1 MSNSE
6 PLKPNSQPNLREILD
21 DGIIHFD
28 ATGARREAMR
38 RAATNRIE
46 SSSNNAS
53 KNGSAHVVS
62 NSNEHRN
69 GNGQLHAAAA
79 QPVAPPIAQSAPLS
93 RIAPE
98 STIPAAGTK
107 NQSGVSSWK
116 ERVQS
121 AIGISSQTAH
131 TPKTSPQ
138 PTPIQSAPAALPAPV
153 VSQSPVAPTISEP
166 PKVTTPPNAIQSE
179 STPSASIAL
188 SHNGSQI
195 SRDQIRHFLVDF
207 VMEQTG
213 YPEDIVSVDAD
224 LEADLGIDSIK
235 IAQMI
240 GEVIEHFGLDAKA
253 LQRTSAD
260 NYKTLNTIIDTIASL
275 SGTNVGD
282 SSAAQPSTTTSPPK
296 EPLAVAPVASHI
308 AEEPCAPELAGS
320 EERRQVMTKFLIDF
334 VIEQTGYPEDIVSL
348 DSDLEADLGIDS
360 IKIAQMVGELND
372 YFHLN
377 VAALRTKT
385 AADFKTI
392 STIIDA
398 VLSVES
404 PQDSQNETGART
416 PQKSLNSLE
425 NSRQPTPASIATP
438 IATPAPTMPAP
449 QVSTIA
455 TTAVTST
462 GKSLNAHD
470 LQSFLTAFVVE
481 QTGYPE
487 DIVTLDADLEADLGI
502 DSIKIAQMMG
512 EMNDHFGL
520 TIKDYDGRTMDD
532 FKSLGAIISHLTK

>member
-1 MSNSE
+1 MSNNE
-6 PLKPNSQPNLREILD
+6 PPKPSPQLNLREVLD
-21 DGIIHFD
+21 DGIVHFD

-38 RAATNRIE
+38 KTAANRIE
-46 SSSNNAS
+46 KPSNGTT
-53 KNGSAHVVS
+53 KNGSAHVAVPS
-62 NSNEHRN
+62 SEHRN
-69 GNGQLHAAAA
+69 GNGQLHTASAHAS
-79 QPVAPPIAQSAPLS
+79 PQSVPTS
-93 RIAPE
+93 RISPE
-98 STIPAAGTK
+98 PATPTAGPK
-107 NQSGVSSWK
+107 NLTGVASWK

-121 AIGISSQTAH
+121 AIGISSQPVDRP
-131 TPKTSPQ
+131 TPPSQ
-138 PTPIQSAPAALPAPV
+138 PT
-153 VSQSPVAPTISEP
+153 T
-166 PKVTTPPNAIQSE
+166 NH
-179 STPSASIAL
+179 SASIAP
-188 SHNGSQI
+188 SNNGTQI
-195 SRDQIRHFLVDF
+195 SRDRIRQFLVDF

-275 SGTNVGD
+275 SETGASD
-282 SSAAQPSTTTSPPK
+282 SLTTSTTAIPRTPSPAIPPK
-296 EPLAVAPVASHI
+296 ETIAAAPVASHV
-308 AEEPCAPELAGS
+308 ADEPCVPELAGS
-320 EERRQVMTKFLIDF
+320 DERRQVMTKFLIDF
-334 VIEQTGYPEDIVSL
+334 VIEQTGYPEDIVSV

-392 STIIDA
+392 STIVEA

-404 PQDSQNETGART
+404 PQNTPSPKSTQPKQNASPAIPKT
-416 PQKSLNSLE
+416 SS
-425 NSRQPTPASIATP
+425 PTPMS
-438 IATPAPTMPAP
+438 APMPA
-449 QVSTIA
+449 QVSA
-455 TTAVTST
+455 APVTST
-462 GKSLNAHD
+462 SSTTTIASPTSSSSKSLNAHE

>member
-6 PLKPNSQPNLREILD
+6 PLKPYSQPNLREVLD

-38 RAATNRIE
+38 RAAANRIE
-46 SSSNNAS
+46 GSSHNGS

-62 NSNEHRN
+62 NSNGHRN
-69 GNGQLHAAAA
+69 GNGQLHAAVAPTA
-79 QPVAPPIAQSAPLS
+79 TQPVAQPAPLS

-98 STIPAAGTK
+98 STISAPGPK
-107 NQSGVSSWK
+107 NQSGVASWK

-121 AIGISSQTAH
+121 AIGISTQPAH
-131 TPKTSPQ
+131 TPKSSPQ
-138 PTPIQSAPAALPAPV
+138 PTLTQSAPAASPAPA
-153 VSQSPVAPTISEP
+153 VSPTPVAPTISAP
-166 PKVTTPPNAIQSE
+166 PKTTTLSNTIQSE
-179 STPSASIAL
+179 STPSASIGVA
-188 SHNGSQI
+188 HNGSQL

-275 SGTNVGD
+275 GGTNVDG
-282 SSAAQPSTTTSPPK
+282 SSAAQPLTATSPTK
-296 EPLAVAPVASHI
+296 QPLAVAPAASHI

-320 EERRQVMTKFLIDF
+320 DERRQVMTKFLIDF
-334 VIEQTGYPEDIVSL
+334 VIEQTGYPEDIVLL
-348 DSDLEADLGIDS
+348 DS
-360 IKIAQMVGELND
+360 
-372 YFHLN
+372 
-377 VAALRTKT
+377 
-385 AADFKTI
+385 
-392 STIIDA
+392 
-398 VLSVES
+398 
-404 PQDSQNETGART
+404 
-416 PQKSLNSLE
+416 
-425 NSRQPTPASIATP
+425 
-438 IATPAPTMPAP
+438 
-449 QVSTIA
+449 
-455 TTAVTST
+455 
-462 GKSLNAHD
+462 
-470 LQSFLTAFVVE
+470 
-481 QTGYPE
+481 
-487 DIVTLDADLEADLGI
+487 DLEADLGI

>member
-1 MSNSE
+1 
-6 PLKPNSQPNLREILD
+6 
-21 DGIIHFD
+21 
-28 ATGARREAMR
+28 
-38 RAATNRIE
+38 
-46 SSSNNAS
+46 
-53 KNGSAHVVS
+53 
-62 NSNEHRN
+62 
-69 GNGQLHAAAA
+69 
-79 QPVAPPIAQSAPLS
+79 
-93 RIAPE
+93 
-98 STIPAAGTK
+98 
-107 NQSGVSSWK
+107 
-116 ERVQS
+116 
-121 AIGISSQTAH
+121 
-131 TPKTSPQ
+131 
-138 PTPIQSAPAALPAPV
+138 
-153 VSQSPVAPTISEP
+153 
-166 PKVTTPPNAIQSE
+166 
-179 STPSASIAL
+179 
-188 SHNGSQI
+188 
-195 SRDQIRHFLVDF
+195 
-207 VMEQTG
+207 MEQTG

-240 GEVIEHFGLDAKA
+240 GEVIEHFGLDANA

-275 SGTNVGD
+275 SGTNVD
-282 SSAAQPSTTTSPPK
+282 SSRAAQPSPAASPTK
-296 EPLAVAPVASHI
+296 EPLVVAPAASHI

-320 EERRQVMTKFLIDF
+320 DERRQVMTKFLIDF

-392 STIIDA
+392 STIVDA

-404 PQDSQNETGART
+404 PQVDQNRTATRTSQNAVNSQET
-416 PQKSLNSLE
+416 
-425 NSRQPTPASIATP
+425 SRQSTSVPVATP
-438 IATPAPTMPAP
+438 VTAMPAP
-449 QVSTIA
+449 QVSTTA
-455 TTAVTST
+455 TASVSAS
-462 GKSLNAHD
+462 GKTLNAHD

>member
-1 MSNSE
+1 
-6 PLKPNSQPNLREILD
+6 
-21 DGIIHFD
+21 
-28 ATGARREAMR
+28 MR
-38 RAATNRIE
+38 RAAANRIE
-46 SSSNNAS
+46 SSSHNAS
-53 KNGSAHVVS
+53 KNGSAHVLS

-69 GNGQLHAAAA
+69 GNGQVHAPAAPTAAPPVA
-79 QPVAPPIAQSAPLS
+79 QPAPLS
-93 RIAPE
+93 RITPD
-98 STIPAAGTK
+98 STIPAAGPKT
-107 NQSGVSSWK
+107 QSGVSSWK

-121 AIGISSQTAH
+121 AIGISAQPAN
-131 TPKTSPQ
+131 TPKSSPQ
-138 PTPIQSAPAALPAPV
+138 PTITQSATAASPSPA
-153 VSQSPVAPTISEP
+153 VSSTPVARAIPEP
-166 PKVTTPPNAIQSE
+166 PKTTTLPNTIQSE
-179 STPSASIAL
+179 STHSASIAI
-188 SHNGSQI
+188 SHNGSQL
-195 SRDQIRHFLVDF
+195 SREQIRHFLVDF

-275 SGTNVGD
+275 SGTNVD
-282 SSAAQPSTTTSPPK
+282 SSPAAQPSPAASPTK
-296 EPLAVAPVASHI
+296 EPLAVAPAASHI

-320 EERRQVMTKFLIDF
+320 DERRQVMTKFLIDF

-392 STIIDA
+392 STIVDA

-404 PQDSQNETGART
+404 PQVDQSRTATRT
-416 PQKSLNSLE
+416 PQSAVNSQE
-425 NSRQPTPASIATP
+425 NSRQSTSAPVATP
-438 IATPAPTMPAP
+438 VTAMPAP
-449 QVSTIA
+449 QVSTTA
-455 TTAVTST
+455 TASVSAS
-462 GKSLNAHD
+462 GKTLNAHD

>member
-6 PLKPNSQPNLREILD
+6 PLKPNHQSNLREILD

-38 RAATNRIE
+38 RAAANRIE
-46 SSSNNAS
+46 NPSNGVS
-53 KNGSAHVVS
+53 KNGSAHAAS
-62 NSNEHRN
+62 NPNEHRN
-69 GNGQLHAAAA
+69 GNGQLNGAAA
-79 QPVAPPIAQSAPLS
+79 QPVAQSVPTS

-98 STIPAAGTK
+98 PNTPAAVSK
-107 NQSGVSSWK
+107 SLAGVASWK

-121 AIGISSQTAH
+121 AIGISSQPPH
-131 TPKTSPQ
+131 TPKSSPQ
-138 PTPIQSAPAALPAPV
+138 PTVTQSAPAASPAPV
-153 VSQSPVAPTISEP
+153 TPNISEP
-166 PKVTTPPNAIQSE
+166 PKATTLSNTIQPE
-179 STPSASIAL
+179 STSSASIGVA
-188 SHNGSQI
+188 HNGSQL

-275 SGTNVGD
+275 SGTNVD
-282 SSAAQPSTTTSPPK
+282 SSPAAQPSPAASPTK
-296 EPLAVAPVASHI
+296 EPLVVAPAASHI

-320 EERRQVMTKFLIDF
+320 DERRQVMTKFLIDF

-392 STIIDA
+392 STIVDA

-404 PQDSQNETGART
+404 PQVDQSRTATRTSQNTVSSQET
-416 PQKSLNSLE
+416 
-425 NSRQPTPASIATP
+425 SRQSTSATIATP
-438 IATPAPTMPAP
+438 TSAPVATPVATMPAP
-449 QVSTIA
+449 QVSTTA
-455 TTAVTST
+455 TASVSAS
-462 GKSLNAHD
+462 GKTLNAHD